1 MPDGQQVADGQTP
14 VIDMTELWQESMIR
28 QLYRCL
34 LGRPAGPGDLA
45 HKKSLILEHGVD
57 SAIEKIAR
65 VLTSSTEFKMRLSK
79 ELMDSVVANARVREI
94 IDVTRLLVDLGTA
107 AEQVPYFEM
116 LAVEHPNWK
125 ARFAY
130 VEAEGRALHVGQRRW
145 VRASR
150 IGDRL
155 TLEGAAALGSNATEA
170 FVLKNNRYQLDTE
183 ALAADRLADEATA
196 SAWTHRRLHD
206 GVAYRAPTDLEI
218 VPTKLRRIML
228 VGACL
233 LESWNLMFDHLE
245 PSCVCE
251 RVLFNNVQTLPA
263 LPSRPLADYDFQMV
277 VLPFRAILP
286 EQAYFRLNFDD
297 DAAYERLF
305 ADSCSRIAL
314 FLPQALRWNIEQN
327 LLTFVG
333 NFFVPQQN
341 PMGRL
346 LPRYSLKNP
355 VHFVERL
362 NEFLAGQIA
371 GLTNCYLLDLDQI
384 SATIGRKAVQDDAF
398 WVTSHGSTLSD
409 WDHRLDKARL
419 EPVDSLVS
427 LFTSRVEDFVFAVW
441 RELKAMFRTVRQAD
455 QVKLVVMDLDD
466 TMWRGVLAEADSIST
481 VAIEGW
487 PLGVAEALMYL
498 RRRGVLIA
506 IVSKNEE
513 ATIRGLWDRVF
524 GGRIRLEDFA
534 FVSINWRP
542 KADNIR
548 EIIRQANVLASSVV
562 FVDDNPVERAA
573 VQAGVPGIRT
583 IGQNQH
589 YIRRILLWSPETQL
603 AVISR
608 ESAHRTELIQKQQ
621 VREAARETMTRA
633 DFLLGL
639 DLMVECFE
647 IAGVRDSSF
656 ERAFELLN
664 KTNQFN
670 TTGQRWTRDEL
681 ARAMADD
688 LHLLAFSVRDVHVE
702 YGLVGLLLHDEATI
716 RQFVMSCRVFGLD
729 VEAAVLT
736 SLVASLREHDP
747 ARPID
752 AALVHTKSNM
762 PCRAVYANAGF
773 VEHAERWTLPPDQAP
788 AAIPVHVQLIRRT
801 ALAPA

>member
-1 MPDGQQVADGQTP
+1 MPDGPQVTDAHTP

-28 QLYRCL
+28 QLYRAL
-34 LGRPAGPGDLA
+34 LGRPAGPDDLV
-45 HKKSLILEHGVD
+45 HKKSLIRDHGVD
-57 SAIEKIAR
+57 TAIEKISR
-65 VLTSSTEFKMRLSK
+65 VLTSSTEYKMRLSK
-79 ELMDSVVANARVREI
+79 ELMDRVVANARVREI
-94 IDVTRLLVDLGTA
+94 VDVTRLLVDLGTA

-116 LAVEHPNWK
+116 LAVEHSNWK
-125 ARFAY
+125 ARFAF
-130 VEAEGRALHVGQRRW
+130 VEAAGRALHVGQRRW
-145 VRASR
+145 VPASR
-150 IGDRL
+150 VGDRL
-155 TLEGAAALGSNATEA
+155 TLEGAEAPGATARET

-183 ALAADRLADEATA
+183 ALAADRLADAATA
-196 SAWTHRRLHD
+196 AAWAHRRLHD
-206 GVAYRAPTDLEI
+206 GVAYRAPTDLE
-218 VPTKLRRIML
+218 VAPTKLRRIML

-233 LESWNLMFDHLE
+233 LESWNQMFDHLE

-251 RVLFNNVQTLPA
+251 RVLFNNIQTLPP
-263 LPSRPLADYDFQMV
+263 LPNQPLADYDFQMV
-277 VLPFRAILP
+277 VLPFRSILP

-305 ADSCSRIAL
+305 AESCSRIAL
-314 FLPQALRWNIEQN
+314 FLPQALRWNIEHS

-355 VHFVERL
+355 VYFVERL

-384 SATIGRKAVQDDAF
+384 SATIGRKAVQDDSV

-409 WDHRLDKARL
+409 WDHRLDRARL
-419 EPVDSLVS
+419 EPVDSLSS

-441 RELKAMFRTVRQAD
+441 HELKAMFRTVRQAD

-466 TMWRGVLAEADSIST
+466 TMWRGVLAEADTIST

-513 ATIRGLWDRVF
+513 ATIRGLWDRIF

-534 FVSINWRP
+534 FVAINWRP

-548 EIIRQANVLASSVV
+548 EIIRQANVLPNSVV

-573 VQAGVPGIRT
+573 VQSGVPGVRA

-589 YIRRILLWSPETQL
+589 YIKRILLWSPETQL
-603 AVISR
+603 ASISR
-608 ESAHRTELIQKQQ
+608 ESANRTELIQKQQ
-621 VREAARETMTRA
+621 HREAARETMTRA

-639 DLMVECFE
+639 DLTVECFDV
-647 IAGVRDSSF
+647 ASVRDPSF

-681 ARAMADD
+681 GRAIADG
-688 LHLLAFSVRDVHVE
+688 LRLLAFAVRDVHVE
-702 YGLVGLLLHDEATI
+702 YGLVGLILHDASSI

-729 VEAAVLT
+729 VEAAVLS
-736 SLVASLREHDP
+736 SLVAELRAQDP
-747 ARPID
+747 ARPLS
-752 AALVHTKSNM
+752 ATLTHTKSNM
-762 PCRAVYANAGF
+762 PCRAVYETAGF
-773 VEHAERWTLPPDQAP
+773 VGDGDRWTLAADQSPSIP
-788 AAIPVHVQLIRRT
+788 AHVRLTRRELVT
-801 ALAPA
+801 A